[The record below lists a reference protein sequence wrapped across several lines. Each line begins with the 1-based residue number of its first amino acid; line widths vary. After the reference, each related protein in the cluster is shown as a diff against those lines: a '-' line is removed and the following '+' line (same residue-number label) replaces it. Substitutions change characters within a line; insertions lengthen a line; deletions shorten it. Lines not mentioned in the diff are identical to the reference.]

1 MLRSTTV
8 SAAGWA
14 LFILLALPGAARGN
28 APRAFVD
35 RLPDVSILENHHEA
49 LAVWAR
55 HGVSHA
61 TVVHVDSHH
70 DMLTRQ
76 QPSDWQPLRKLM
88 AQRDYETLK
97 LLGDDLQAG
106 RLYALSDYLVPA
118 WDLGLVSEIWWVYP
132 HAGPFDAKLL
142 EQFRT
147 YLAQRQLGMFAAE
160 EIAGW
165 RQEGPYL
172 RGTLRGIAVTVSRI
186 EDLPH
191 FQQPVLLDID
201 CDYFVGDA
209 GLPAAFDLGAL
220 QMKDRVLNFISALR
234 LKQLHVEVATI
245 ALSVNGDFLP
255 LRYRYLG
262 RLLAELLA
270 DEGYLERLDASPWR
284 EFWAAES
291 AFDQRNAVTARAG
304 FTHVAGQQHWLADQA
319 VYNLALLSALSG
331 DLPAAV
337 HSVRQLAVRREPFA
351 WGVFDIAEI
360 AKRQRQFT
368 VCEELNL
375 WALGLQGRWEFEAHL
390 NLGRLYAEFR
400 RWGEAERQFRAA
412 CRMHPQLDLP
422 RVLLADSLMGLYRFE
437 EALGLY
443 RETWDKRDA
452 DIVYRDENYLP
463 NLVKAALLSGDR
475 DLARQAFERLQQVDR
490 GSPQVEGL
498 RGMFEQVDT
507 QGRPRMKP

>member
-1 MLRSTTV
+1 M
-8 SAAGWA
+8 
-14 LFILLALPGAARGN
+14 LLALPGAARGN

-35 RLPDVSILENHHEA
+35 HLPDVAILENHHEA

-55 HGVSHA
+55 HGISNA
-61 TVVHVDSHH
+61 TVVHVDAHH

-88 AQRDYETLK
+88 AQRDYGTLQQ
-97 LLGDDLQAG
+97 LGDDLQEG

-142 EQFRT
+142 GHFKE
-147 YLAQRQLGMFAAE
+147 YLAQRQLGRFAAE

-165 RQEGPYL
+165 RQDGPYL

-186 EDLPH
+186 EDLPQ
-191 FQQPVLLDID
+191 FPRPVLLDID

-220 QMKDRVLNFISALR
+220 PMQERVLNFVSTLR
-234 LKQLHVEVATI
+234 QKQLQVDVVTI

-270 DEGYLERLDASPWR
+270 DDGYLERLEASPWQ
-284 EFWAAES
+284 EFWMAES
-291 AFDQRNAVTARAG
+291 AFDRHNAETARAG
-304 FTHVAGQQHWLADQA
+304 FVSVAGQKHWLADQA
-319 VYNLALLSALSG
+319 AYNLALLSALTG
-331 DLPAAV
+331 DLPAAA
-337 HSVRQLAVRREPFA
+337 SAVRQLAGRREAFA

-360 AKRQRQFT
+360 AKRQRHFT
-368 VCEELNL
+368 VWEELNR
-375 WALGLQGRWEFEAHL
+375 WAIGRHGRWEFEARL

-400 RWGEAERQFRAA
+400 RWDEAEREFRAA
-412 CRMHPQLDLP
+412 YRMHPQLDLP
-422 RVLLADSLMGLYRFE
+422 RVLLADSLMGLFRFG
-437 EALGLY
+437 EAFDLY
-443 RETWDKRDA
+443 RKTWDKQDA

-463 NLVKAALLSGDR
+463 NLVKSALLTGDR
-475 DLARQAFERLQQVDR
+475 DLARQAFESLLKVDR
-490 GSPQVEGL
+490 GNPQIEVL
-498 RGMFEQVDT
+498 RQMFEQVDT
-507 QGRPRMKP
+507 QGRPRMTP